1 MTTKSTR
8 RILSWLSL
16 ALIFLLLGCEDF
28 LPEKYKEELK
38 YTVAEMDEIACGYL
52 SCDLEVRDTIDV
64 NGTPV
69 AMPRYKE
76 LTAIQLNNFV
86 AQGMITAGD
95 SAIIDGI
102 FDSLTTVTD
111 TLIPDTTLVVNF
123 PKNSTTCYLL
133 YNLPTAGTVY
143 FYSSLIFDANNLHTY
158 INADVLTRKAVSLP
172 QKGSP
177 QMDLETIAGCCE
189 YVQLTESATEMVL
202 PKIRGRQIFD
212 LQPGLYLVRFTP
224 TEVIGLTKFLV
235 TVLEER

>member
-8 RILSWLSL
+8 RVLFWLSL
-16 ALIFLLLGCEDF
+16 VLIFLLLGCKDF

-52 SCDLEVRDTIDV
+52 SCDLEARDTVEV
-64 NGTPV
+64 NGNPV

-76 LTAIQLNNFV
+76 LTAIQLNDFV
-86 AQGMITAGD
+86 AQGMIAASD
-95 SAIIDGI
+95 SVIIEGI

-158 INADVLTRKAVSLP
+158 INADVLTHKAVSLP
-172 QKGSP
+172 PKTAP
-177 QMDLETIAGCCE
+177 QMDLETIAGCSE
-189 YVQLTESATEMVL
+189 YIQLTESASEIVL
-202 PKIRGRQIFD
+202 PKIRGRQVFD

-224 TEVIGLTKFLV
+224 TEVTGLTRFLV